1 MTLRLPLP
9 NELHALLGG
18 DDQRPED
25 GDNVGLWLDKYLRV
39 RDHDPKKGWVWSLVK
54 EERVDEFRRRV
65 CRESLGPSRPQRSP
79 AAATA
84 VERMREAAKTLYGKH
99 HRLVSARVQ
108 GRLLVDYGRASA
120 HELSVSAHH
129 VFGCP
134 RIPGSAL
141 KGLTHAWMTE
151 LKPSE
156 VDTDDLFGRG
166 PQSPTEDG
174 DPADARRGRLV
185 FHDALPVEG
194 TFKLAVDVLTPH
206 YVEYYR
212 GNAPPAEWLSPV
224 PHTFV
229 TVVETTFEWVVGL
242 LPPRGE
248 LDPRPPQGDADDL
261 DAVVRELGEALRL
274 EGIGAKRAAGY
285 GRMTVKVAP

>member
-1 MTLRLPLP
+1 MRLRLPLA
-9 NELHALLGG
+9 NELDALLGG
-18 DDQRPED
+18 DEIRPKD

-39 RDHDPKKGWVWSLVK
+39 RDRDRDGRWVWSLEK
-54 EERVDEFRRRV
+54 EERVDELRQRV
-65 CRESLGPSRPQRSP
+65 CRESLGGSQAQRSP

-84 VERMREAAKTLYGKH
+84 ALRMRESAKALYGEN
-99 HRLVSARVQ
+99 HRVCSAQVR

-141 KGLTHAWMTE
+141 KGLTRAWITQE
-151 LKPSE
+151 HPSAF
-156 VDTDDLFGRG
+156 DIDALFGTG
-166 PQSPTEDG
+166 PA
-174 DPADARRGRLV
+174 ADEEESCARRGRLV
-185 FHDALPVEG
+185 FHDALPDAGE
-194 TFKLAVDVLTPH
+194 FKLAVDVLTPH
-206 YVEYYR
+206 YGEYYR

-229 TVVETTFEWVVGL
+229 TVVETTFELVIGL
-242 LPPRGE
+242 LPGPGE
-248 LDPRPPQGDADDL
+248 VDEPLSR
-261 DAVVRELGEALRL
+261 VVGVLGEALRF

-285 GRMTVKVAP
+285 GRMELEVMS